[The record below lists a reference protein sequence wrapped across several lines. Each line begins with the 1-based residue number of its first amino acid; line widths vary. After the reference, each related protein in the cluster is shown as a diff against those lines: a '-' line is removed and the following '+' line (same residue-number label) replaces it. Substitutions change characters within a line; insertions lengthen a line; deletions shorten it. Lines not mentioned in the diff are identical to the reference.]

1 VWSCKRIN
9 YETETTV
16 YRNISQISKHKQQL
30 QFLYIFMC
38 VCVCVPIAKRRAMT
52 MIAMIDILTEECL
65 TAICFTSMIFCDGS
79 VGEFFLSVQY
89 TFYISWEVQQGFHIF
104 NYIPCNNYIGIFT
117 VSKYSLISILYDL
130 ISHTIAILEK
140 FLHYIYDWF
149 SC

>member
-1 VWSCKRIN
+1 
-9 YETETTV
+9 
-16 YRNISQISKHKQQL
+16 
-30 QFLYIFMC
+30 
-38 VCVCVPIAKRRAMT
+38 

-79 VGEFFLSVQY
+79 VGEFFLSVHTVHLLY
-89 TFYISWEVQQGFHIF
+89 FLRGSAGFPYI
-104 NYIPCNNYIGIFT
+104 YIPCNNYIGIFT